1 MYVYIYIYI
10 YIYMYIYI
18 YIYKSKSYANHNLT
32 ICSMLLVTVRSILT
46 GPNKL
51 TVPLH
56 YINVFQPKLQ
66 WQCKANIWEELPI
79 HGITLHFI

>member
-1 MYVYIYIYI
+1 MYN
-10 YIYMYIYI
+10 YI

-51 TVPLH
+51 TVLLQ
-56 YINVFQPKLQ
+56 YINAFQPNCNGNVKQILGRS
-66 WQCKANIWEELPI
+66 CLSMA
-79 HGITLHFI
+79 

>member
-1 MYVYIYIYI
+1 
-10 YIYMYIYI
+10 
-18 YIYKSKSYANHNLT
+18 
-32 ICSMLLVTVRSILT
+32 MLLVTVRSILT

-51 TVPLH
+51 TVLLH

-79 HGITLHFI
+79 LGITLPAKCIYARNLLLLAMFSTVACFYLSIIPKKTESK